1 MKITTGIDTETGR
14 PLGQGANGARYTD
27 REIEQVRYLRSL
39 GLTVRAIAEKMDM
52 PRSVVGDVVSG
63 VRGVPNGY
71 KEIDK
76 KA

>member
-1 MKITTGIDTETGR
+1 MKIKTGIDADRGKI
-14 PLGQGANGARYTD
+14 LGQGVGTARYTD
-27 REIEQVRYLRSL
+27 HEIDQVRYLRSL
-39 GLTVRAIAEKMDM
+39 GLSVRAIAEKMDM

-76 KA
+76 KV